1 MTLSLPKHKIRVL
14 LLEGVNDS
22 AVRLFDANGYSEVE
36 RLTKA
41 LGPKELKQ
49 ALSGVHMLGIR
60 SRTQLTAEVMEAAD
74 RLLVVGCFSV
84 GTNQVDLDAARKLG
98 IPVFNAPY
106 SNTRS
111 VAELTIAEVAYLAA
125 LSNLAKVEAACGLAP
140 DAVRRLGALGVLRFG
155 GVAFGRGTCGVANG
169 RSAISFEYGA
179 ESGAA

>member
-22 AVRLFDANGYSEVE
+22 AVRLFEANGYSEVE

-41 LGPKELKQ
+41 LGPEDLKQ

-84 GTNQVDLDAARKLG
+84 RCSTRRIPTPAAW
-98 IPVFNAPY
+98 PN
-106 SNTRS
+106 
-111 VAELTIAEVAYLAA
+111 
-125 LSNLAKVEAACGLAP
+125 
-140 DAVRRLGALGVLRFG
+140 
-155 GVAFGRGTCGVANG
+155 
-169 RSAISFEYGA
+169 
-179 ESGAA
+179 